1 MAQQIIFI
9 AIAIVMVVCAI
20 LSVTSKRIL
29 RSATYLLF
37 VLIATGAL
45 YLQLGYEFLAGV
57 QISVYAGGIL
67 VLYVFSILLTS
78 NAGDKEK
85 SKDWKKIIGALSVSV
100 VGFIICGYIIFSNLN
115 NLFRGKFLPDTDFQF
130 SMTAIGTAMMGTDK
144 YQYLL
149 PFEAISILLLA
160 CIIGGIMIARKR

>member
-1 MAQQIIFI
+1 MAQQIIFY
-9 AIAIVMVVCAI
+9 VLAI
-20 LSVTSKRIL
+20 LIVTFSIMSVMSKRIL

-37 VLIATGAL
+37 VLIATAGI

-57 QISVYAGGIL
+57 QVSVYAGGIL

-78 NAGDKEK
+78 HAGDKEK
-85 SKDWKKIIGALSVSV
+85 RANWKRLLGAFVAALS
-100 VGFIICGYIIFSNLN
+100 GFVICLYIILN
-115 NLFRGKFLPDTDFQF
+115 NIFKIKEITEIDFKMQN
-130 SMTAIGTAMMGTDK
+130 IGTALMGTEK

-160 CIIGGIMIARKR
+160 CIIGGIIIARKK

>member
-1 MAQQIIFI
+1 MAQQIIFL
-9 AIAIVMVVCAI
+9 AIAIVMVVCGI

-78 NAGDKEK
+78 HAGDKEK
-85 SKDWKKIIGALSVSV
+85 SKDWKKIIGAASIAV
-100 VGFIICGYIIFSNLN
+100 VGFVVCGYIIFSNLN
-115 NLFRGKFLPDTDFQF
+115 NLFKGKFLGEDKLPD
-130 SMTAIGTAMMGTDK
+130 MTAIGTALMGTDK

-160 CIIGGIMIARKR
+160 CIIGGIMIARRR